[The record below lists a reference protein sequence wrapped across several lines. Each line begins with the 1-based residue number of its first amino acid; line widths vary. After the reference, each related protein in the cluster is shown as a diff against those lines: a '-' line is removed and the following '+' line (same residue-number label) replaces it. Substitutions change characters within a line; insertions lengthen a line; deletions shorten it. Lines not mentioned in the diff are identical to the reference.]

1 MLNQVSKA
9 LSSLFRPLASSKS
22 DADRDPGGS
31 TFEKY
36 SEKKQDQE
44 QQKSRSRAQSNPR
57 PEEAPDKRLSA
68 ADVQAT
74 GKVIPFPNPE
84 AQREAQKK
92 AIGISQAWLGL
103 KDLVKGSSTQQGAG
117 YEQAS
122 SQTSSA
128 QLSKKGAILDKKAG

>member
-31 TFEKY
+31 TFERY
-36 SEKKQDQE
+36 SEKPKENPEQSSEQPKQE
-44 QQKSRSRAQSNPR
+44 ANPEIGASEVQS
-57 PEEAPDKRLSA
+57 
-68 ADVQAT
+68 T

-84 AQREAQKK
+84 AQKEAQKK

-103 KDLVKGSSTQQGAG
+103 KDLVKRSAPPQSAG

-122 SQTSSA
+122 SQSA
-128 QLSKKGAILDKKAG
+128 STQLSKKGAILDKKAG

>member
-9 LSSLFRPLASSKS
+9 LSNLFRPLASSKS

-31 TFEKY
+31 TFERY
-36 SEKKQDQE
+36 SEKPKDGAE
-44 QQKSRSRAQSNPR
+44 QNSEQSKKEET
-57 PEEAPDKRLSA
+57 PELVA
-68 ADVQAT
+68 AEVQPT

-117 YEQAS
+117 YEQTS
-122 SQTSSA
+122 SQTSST

>member
-9 LSSLFRPLASSKS
+9 LSNLFRPLASSKS

-31 TFEKY
+31 TFERY
-36 SEKKQDQE
+36 SEKPKDGADQNPE
-44 QQKSRSRAQSNPR
+44 QPKK
-57 PEEAPDKRLSA
+57 EETPDLA
-68 ADVQAT
+68 AAEVQPT

-122 SQTSSA
+122 SQTSST
-128 QLSKKGAILDKKAG
+128 QLSKKGAILDKKAS

>member
-9 LSSLFRPLASSKS
+9 LSNLFRPLASSKS

-31 TFEKY
+31 TFERY
-36 SEKKQDQE
+36 SEKQQKQE
-44 QQKSRSRAQSNPR
+44 QSDSEQQPQAASSDEKSDAHV
-57 PEEAPDKRLSA
+57 
-68 ADVQAT
+68 DVQPT

-92 AIGISQAWLGL
+92 AIGISQAWLSL
-103 KDLVKGSSTQQGAG
+103 KDLVKGSGPQQNSG
-117 YEQAS
+117 YDQAS
-122 SQTSSA
+122 SQASST

>member
-9 LSSLFRPLASSKS
+9 LSTLFRPLASSKS

-31 TFEKY
+31 TFERY
-36 SEKKQDQE
+36 SDKPKE
-44 QQKSRSRAQSNPR
+44 N
-57 PEEAPDKRLSA
+57 PEESPQQQPKQEDIPELNA
-68 ADVQAT
+68 ADAQVT

-92 AIGISQAWLGL
+92 AIGISQAWLSL
-103 KDLVKGSSTQQGAG
+103 KDLVKGRGTQQNAG

-122 SQTSSA
+122 SQTSST

>member
-36 SEKKQDQE
+36 SDKQQKE
-44 QQKSRSRAQSNPR
+44 QQSEQPQSAKSEDKTDAQV
-57 PEEAPDKRLSA
+57 EI
-68 ADVQAT
+68 QAT

-84 AQREAQKK
+84 AQKEAQKK
-92 AIGISQAWLGL
+92 AIGISQAWLSL
-103 KDLVKGSSTQQGAG
+103 KDLVKGSGTQQNAG
-117 YEQAS
+117 YDQAS
-122 SQTSSA
+122 SQASSS
-128 QLSKKGAILDKKAG
+128 QLSKKGAILDKKAS

>member
-9 LSSLFRPLASSKS
+9 LSNLFRPLASSKS

-31 TFEKY
+31 TFERY
-36 SEKKQDQE
+36 SEKPKDGADQNPE
-44 QQKSRSRAQSNPR
+44 QPQK
-57 PEEAPDKRLSA
+57 EETPDLA
-68 ADVQAT
+68 AAEVQPI
-74 GKVIPFPNPE
+74 GNVIPFPNPE

-122 SQTSSA
+122 SQTSST
-128 QLSKKGAILDKKAG
+128 QLSKKGAIVDKKAS